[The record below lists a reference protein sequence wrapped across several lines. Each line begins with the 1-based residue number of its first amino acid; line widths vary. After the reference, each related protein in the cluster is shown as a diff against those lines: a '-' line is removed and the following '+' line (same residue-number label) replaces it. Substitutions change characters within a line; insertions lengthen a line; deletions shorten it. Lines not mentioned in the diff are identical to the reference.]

1 MATRKPAVD
10 AVICGFGA
18 TGALVAEALTAQG
31 LRVVA
36 LERGSMLTTAG
47 DFAPAIQMD
56 ELRFQQR
63 HGLMVQPAQST
74 QTFRY
79 NSQAEALPMR
89 DIGAWQIGTGVG
101 GSATHWAGQAFRLM
115 PDEFR
120 LRSHLTARYGADLFP
135 DDMTSQDWAVSYDE
149 LEPFYD
155 RYEKLLGVSG
165 QAGNLRGTIIP
176 GGNPL
181 EGPRSDHYPNPP
193 LLRMKSTD
201 LFDQTAKSLGLHP
214 YPCAAAQASRPYT
227 NPLGVRMGAC
237 TYCGFCSG
245 FGCGN
250 YSKSSP
256 QTTIL
261 PVVMQCDGFELRVRS
276 VVTRIL
282 TDNLGKHAT
291 GVEYVDASGETFEQP
306 ADMVFV
312 CSFTLAN
319 SHLLLVSGIGEAYD
333 PATGKGTVGRNY
345 AFQLWGASDFLLAGQ
360 TFDPWIG
367 AGGLGQIIDDYDCD
381 NFDHRAV
388 PGKPFVGGG
397 YIGLFQYG
405 NQPIGTLAPGSGKDA
420 MWGSALK
427 RKMADTYAGALQV
440 QAMGANQSYKDC
452 YLSLD
457 PTYKDPY
464 GRPLLRVTYDIKE
477 NDRLMSRFLVDQ
489 CERIAKAM
497 GGKILDRIDR
507 ASPFDTTQFQTTHN
521 SGGTAASAT
530 PDKGVVNKFGQTWST
545 PNVFVYGASQF
556 PQTPGRNPTMTV
568 GATTLLG
575 LDAVVKTYVKSPGA
589 MVPA

>member
-1 MATRKPAVD
+1 MAVRKPDVD

-18 TGALVAEALTAQG
+18 TGVLVAEALTAQG

-36 LERGSMLTTAG
+36 LERGSMLRTAT

-63 HGLMVQPAQST
+63 HGLMVQPRQST

-79 NSQAEALPMR
+79 HSKADALPMR

-115 PDEFR
+115 KDEFS
-120 LRSHLTARYGADLFP
+120 LRSHFTDRYGAKIFP
-135 DDMTSQDWAVSYDE
+135 QDMTSQDWAVTYDE

-165 QAGNLRGTIIP
+165 QAGNLRGQIIP

-181 EGPRSDHYPNPP
+181 EGPRSDHYPNPA
-193 LLRMKSTD
+193 LLRMKSTE
-201 LFDQTAKSLGLHP
+201 LFDATATSLGLHP

-245 FGCGN
+245 YGCGN

-256 QTTIL
+256 QTTVL
-261 PVVMQCDGFELRVRS
+261 PVVMHRDGFELRTNS
-276 VVTRIL
+276 VVTRVM
-282 TDNLGKHAT
+282 TADAGKRAT
-291 GVEYVDASGETFEQP
+291 GVEYVDAAGETFMQP

-319 SHLLLVSGIGEAYD
+319 THLLLVSGIGEAYD
-333 PATGKGTVGRNY
+333 PATAKGVVGRNY
-345 AFQLWGASDFLLAGQ
+345 AFQLWGKADFLMAGQ
-360 TFDPWIG
+360 KFDPWIG
-367 AGGLGQIIDDYDCD
+367 AGGLGQIVDDYDCD
-381 NFDHRAV
+381 NFDHAAV
-388 PGKPFVGGG
+388 PGEPFVGGG
-397 YIGLFQYG
+397 YVGLFQYG
-405 NQPIGTLAPGSGKDA
+405 NQPIDSSSPGTGRQAI
-420 MWGSALK
+420 WGSALK
-427 RKMADTYAGALQV
+427 KQIAETYQSTLQV
-440 QAMGANQSYKDC
+440 QSMGANQSYRDC

-457 PTYKDPY
+457 PHYTDPY
-464 GRPLLRVTYDIKE
+464 GRPLLRVTYDIQD
-477 NDRLMSRFLVDQ
+477 NDHRMSRFLVDQ
-489 CERIAKAM
+489 CQRIGTAM
-497 GGKILDRIDR
+497 GGKLLDRADR
-507 ASPFDTTQFQTTHN
+507 AGPFDTTVFQTTHN
-521 SGGTAASAT
+521 CGGTVASAT
-530 PDKGVVNKFGQTWST
+530 PELGVVNKFGQVWATS
-545 PNVFVYGASQF
+545 NVFVYGASQF
-556 PQTPGRNPTMTV
+556 PQNAGRNPTITV

-575 LDAVVKTYVKSPGA
+575 LDAVVKTYLKAPGA
-589 MVPA
+589 MVPV

>member
-1 MATRKPAVD
+1 MVIRKPAVD
-10 AVICGFGA
+10 AVICGFGL

-31 LRVVA
+31 LKVVA
-36 LERGSMLTTAG
+36 LERGSMLRTAT

-63 HGLMVQPAQST
+63 HGLMVQPRQST

-79 NSQAEALPMR
+79 EPGGEALPMR

-120 LRSHLTARYGADLFP
+120 LRSHMIEHYGASIFP
-135 DDMTSQDWAVSYDE
+135 DAMTSQDYAVTYDE

-155 RYEKLLGVSG
+155 RFEKLMGVSG

-181 EGPRSDHYPNPP
+181 EGRRSDHYPNPP
-193 LLRMKSTD
+193 LERMKSTE
-201 LFDQTAKSLGLHP
+201 LFDKTARSLGLHP
-214 YPCAAAQASRPYT
+214 YPCAAAHASRPYT
-227 NPLGVRMGAC
+227 NPLGVRMGQC

-245 FGCGN
+245 YGCGN

-256 QTTIL
+256 QTTII
-261 PVVMQCDGFELRVRS
+261 PVVMQRDEFELRTRS
-276 VVTRIL
+276 VVTRVL
-282 TDNLGKHAT
+282 TDNTGKHAT
-291 GVEYVDASGETFEQP
+291 GVEYVDESGETFMQP
-306 ADMVFV
+306 AEMVFV

-319 SHLLLVSGIGEAYD
+319 SHLLLVSGIGVPYD
-333 PATGKGTVGRNY
+333 PATGQGVVGRNF
-345 AFQLWGASDFLLAGQ
+345 AFQLWGAANILMAGPGY
-360 TFDPWIG
+360 DPWIG

-381 NFDHRAV
+381 NFDHRTV
-388 PGKPFVGGG
+388 PGQPFVGGG

-405 NQPIGTLAPGSGKDA
+405 NQPIGSSAPGVGKA
-420 MWGSALK
+420 AVWGSALK
-427 RKMADTYAGALQV
+427 QQMTNYRNTLQV
-440 QAMGANQSYKDC
+440 QSMGANQSYKDC

-457 PTYKDPY
+457 PTYRDPY
-464 GRPLLRVTYDIKE
+464 GRPLLSVTYDFKD
-477 NDRLMSRFLVDQ
+477 NDRRMSRFLVDQ
-489 CERIAKAM
+489 CQRIGEAM
-497 GGKILDRIDR
+497 GGKLLNRVDRGG
-507 ASPFDTTQFQTTHN
+507 SFNTTEFQTTHN
-521 SGGTAASAT
+521 SGGAVASAT
-530 PDKGVVNKFGQTWST
+530 PDKGVVNKFGQAWST

-556 PQTPGRNPTMTV
+556 PQTPGRNPTITV

-575 LDAVVKTYVKSPGA
+575 LDGVVKTYIKSPGA

>member
-10 AVICGFGA
+10 AVVCGFGL

-36 LERGSMLTTAG
+36 LERGSMLRTAT
-47 DFAPAIQMD
+47 DFSPAIQMD

-63 HGLMVQPAQST
+63 HGLMVQPEQST
-74 QTFRY
+74 QTFRHEA
-79 NSQAEALPMR
+79 SGEALPMR

-101 GSATHWAGQAFRLM
+101 GSAAHWAGQAFRLM

-120 LRSHLTARYGADLFP
+120 LRSHMIDRYGADIFP
-135 DDMTSQDWAVSYDE
+135 DTMTSQDYAVGYDE
-149 LEPFYD
+149 LEPYYD
-155 RYEKLLGVSG
+155 RFEKLMGISG

-181 EGPRSDHYPNPP
+181 EGWRSEHYPNPP
-193 LLRMKSTD
+193 LARMKSTE
-201 LFDQTAKSLGLHP
+201 LFDKTAGSLGLHP
-214 YPCAAAQASRPYT
+214 YPCAAAHASRPYT
-227 NPLGVRMGAC
+227 NPLGVRMGRC

-245 FGCGN
+245 YGCGN

-256 QTTIL
+256 QTTII
-261 PVVMQCDGFELRVRS
+261 PVVMQRDEFELRSRS
-276 VVTRIL
+276 VVTRVLI
-282 TDNLGKHAT
+282 DSAGKHAT
-291 GVEYVDASGETFEQP
+291 GVEYVDVSGKTFMQP
-306 ADMVFV
+306 AEMVFV

-319 SHLLLVSGIGEAYD
+319 SHLLLVSGIGSPYD
-333 PATGKGTVGRNY
+333 PATGQGVVGRNY
-345 AFQLWGASDFLLAGQ
+345 AFQLWGAANIVMAGPGY
-360 TFDPWIG
+360 DPWIG

-388 PGKPFVGGG
+388 PGQAFVGGG

-405 NQPIGTLAPGSGKDA
+405 NQPIGSSSPGVGKDA
-420 MWGSALK
+420 VWGSALK
-427 RKMADTYAGALQV
+427 KQMTNYQNTLQV
-440 QAMGANQSYKDC
+440 QSMGGNQSYRDC

-464 GRPLLRVTYDIKE
+464 GRPLLRVTYDFKD
-477 NDRLMSRFLVDQ
+477 NDRRMSRFLVDQ
-489 CERIAKAM
+489 CQRIGEAM
-497 GGKILDRIDR
+497 GGRLLNRVDRGG
-507 ASPFDTTQFQTTHN
+507 SFDTTQFQTTHN
-521 SGGTAASAT
+521 SGGAVASAT
-530 PDKGVVNKFGQTWST
+530 PDKGVVNKFGQTWSI

-556 PQTPGRNPTMTV
+556 PQTPGRNPTITV

-575 LDAVVKTYVKSPGA
+575 LDGVVKTYIKSPGA